1 MQDIFGHLPDGTPV
15 TRFTL
20 RNPLGTEVDLM
31 TYGAAIV
38 ACRTRDRDGCLGDI
52 ALGFSDLDSYVNHP
66 AYFGAVVG
74 RYANRIAN
82 ARFSIDGQTYTLA
95 ANDGPHHLHG
105 GRRGFDKHV
114 WNATAFEHEERRG
127 VTFFRVSPDM
137 EEGYPGHLAV
147 QVQYTLTDGDELVV
161 DYAAN
166 TDAPTAVNLT
176 QHTYF
181 NLAQESAVDVLDHR
195 VQINASAFTPV
206 TEGLIPTGD
215 IVPVEGTAFD
225 LRAETAIREAIDQP
239 HEQLRLARGYDHNF
253 VLDRTGEGLVLAA
266 RLLEPTTG
274 RTLEVSTTEP
284 GLQFYTGNF
293 LDSTLRGRSGRPYP
307 RRSGL
312 CLETQHFPDS
322 PNRSAFPSTILRP
335 GKTLITQT
343 VFRFGVRRDA
353 HVPPFPRIALFR
365 AS

>member
-1 MQDIFGHLPDGTPV
+1 MQDTFGYLPDGTPV

-20 RNPLGTEVDLM
+20 RNPLGTEVQLM

-38 ACRTRDRDGCLGDI
+38 ACKTRDRDGSFGDI
-52 ALGFSDLDSYVNHP
+52 ALGFSDLDSYVNHS

-82 ARFSIDGQTYTLA
+82 AHFSIDGRTYALA
-95 ANDGPHHLHG
+95 ANDGSHHLHG

-114 WNATAFEHEERRG
+114 WNAKTFEREERRG

-137 EEGYPGHLAV
+137 EEGYPGNLAV
-147 QVQYTLTDGDELVV
+147 QVQYTLTNGDELVV

-166 TDAPTAVNLT
+166 SDAPTAVNLT

-181 NLAQESAVDVLDHR
+181 NLAQASAADVLDHC

-206 TEGLIPTGD
+206 TEGLIPNGE
-215 IVPVEGTAFD
+215 IVPVDGTAFD
-225 LRAETAIREAIDQP
+225 LRTEIAIRESIDQP
-239 HEQLRLARGYDHNF
+239 DDQLRLARGYDHNF
-253 VLDRTGEGLVLAA
+253 VLDRTDGGLVPAA
-266 RLLEPTTG
+266 RLFEPTTG

-293 LDSTLRGRSGRPYP
+293 LDGTLQGKSGRLYG

-322 PNRSAFPSTILRP
+322 PNRSRFPCTILRP
-335 GKTLITQT
+335 GKALATRT
-343 VFRFGVRRDA
+343 VFRFGIAA
-353 HVPPFPRIALFR
+353 HAQ
-365 AS
+365 S

>member
-1 MQDIFGHLPDGTPV
+1 MPHIFGHLADGTPV
-15 TRFTL
+15 TLFTL
-20 RNPLGTEVDLM
+20 RNPLGTEVHLT

-52 ALGFSDLDSYVNHP
+52 ALGFSDLDSYVDHS

-74 RYANRIAN
+74 RYANRIAD
-82 ARFSIDGQTYTLA
+82 ARFSIDGRTYMLA

-114 WNATAFEHEERRG
+114 WNATAFEHEQRRG
-127 VTFFRVSPDM
+127 VTFVRVSPDM
-137 EEGYPGHLAV
+137 EEGYPGNLAV
-147 QVQYTLTDGDELVV
+147 QVQYTLTDRDELVV
-161 DYAAN
+161 DYAAHS
-166 TDAPTAVNLT
+166 DAPTPVNLT

-181 NLAQESAVDVLDHR
+181 NLAQETAVDVLDHR
-195 VQINASAFTPV
+195 VQINASAYTPV

-215 IVPVEGTAFD
+215 IVQVDGTPFD
-225 LRAETAIREAIDQP
+225 LRRATAIRAGIDQP

-293 LDSTLRGRSGRPYP
+293 LDGTLRGRSGQPYR
-307 RRSGL
+307 RRSGV

-322 PNRSAFPSTILRP
+322 PNRPGFPSTIVRP

-343 VFRFGVRRDA
+343 VFRFG
-353 HVPPFPRIALFR
+353 IAADVQLSR
-365 AS
+365 T